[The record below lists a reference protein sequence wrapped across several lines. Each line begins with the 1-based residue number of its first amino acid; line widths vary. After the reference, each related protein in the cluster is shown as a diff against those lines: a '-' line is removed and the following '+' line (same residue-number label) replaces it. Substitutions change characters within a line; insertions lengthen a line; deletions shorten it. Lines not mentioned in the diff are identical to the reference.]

1 MANECM
7 LTTVDNPYNPFAE
20 YEEWWAYD
28 SNAGYHTPS
37 YLARVV
43 RTSDELSYAKQLEA
57 IEQGIDEIVK
67 DNLFGIY
74 KKVIKQN
81 K

>member
-74 KKVIKQN
+74 KKVIK
-81 K
+81 KYF

>member
-37 YLARVV
+37 YLARDV
-43 RTSDELSYAKQLEA
+43 RTTDEMSYAKQLEA

-67 DNLFGIY
+67 DNLFGI
-74 KKVIKQN
+74 
-81 K
+81 

>member
-7 LTTVDNPYNPFAE
+7 LTTVDNPYDPFTE

-28 SNAGYHTPS
+28 RYAGYDTPS

-43 RTSDELSYAKQLEA
+43 RTSDELSYAKQLQA
-57 IEQGIDEIVK
+57 IEQGIDEIVN